1 MTEKITYLDNAAT
14 EKPYEAAIEAMVNA
28 ARCYGNPSSAHTAG
42 RAAAELLEDSRKT
55 LSSVVGCEKDEFYFT
70 PSGTFAN
77 NAAILGTAYRHI
89 RRTKRII
96 STDSEHPSVELP
108 LKRLESEG
116 FEVIRVTTKDGLPDY
131 EALENAL
138 MSPTSLVT
146 VMHVNNETGA
156 VYDIAKVRSIL
167 DSTPSGAM
175 LHCDNIQGFLKESNP
190 LRYCDMMSV
199 SAHKIGGVKGCGG
212 LYLSKTTRISTIVE
226 GGGQERSLNPGTEA
240 MPAIAAFAAAVKER
254 TADSGRDERI
264 SELKSYLLSAVTKI
278 DGIEPNLPKNSSPY
292 IISLSLLGVKS
303 EVATNYLS
311 SIGICVSAGSAC
323 SSKNRENRVLTA
335 YGLERTRAD
344 GTIRVS
350 LSPSS
355 TKDDIDKL
363 CAGLRKITERII
375 IK

>member
-14 EKPYEAAIEAMVNA
+14 EKPYETAIEAMVNA

-146 VMHVNNETGA
+146 VMHINNETGA
-156 VYDIAKVRSIL
+156 IYDIAKVRSIL

-212 LYLSKTTRISTIVE
+212 LYVSKTTRLSTIVE

-254 TADSGRDERI
+254 TADSGRDERV
-264 SELKSYLLSAVTKI
+264 SRLKSYLLSAVTEI

-292 IISLSLLGVKS
+292 IISLSLIGVKS

-323 SSKNRENRVLTA
+323 SSKKRENRVLTA